1 MLGQQVSIAAARR
14 LAGRLAA
21 LHGRPLPAGG
31 HETLTHVFP
40 DAATI
45 AGLDPETLPMP
56 RSRARALVGLAD
68 ALASGAVS
76 LDPGADREEASARL
90 LALPGI
96 GPWTAGYI
104 RMRALSDP
112 DVFLPGDVGVVRALR
127 LVTGSPAVSA
137 AVSPTVAER
146 WRPWRSYATH
156 HLWAA
161 LESAPARPGVAVSEL
176 GMRR

>member
-1 MLGQQVSIAAARR
+1 
-14 LAGRLAA
+14 
-21 LHGRPLPAGG
+21 
-31 HETLTHVFP
+31 
-40 DAATI
+40 
-45 AGLDPETLPMP
+45 
-56 RSRARALVGLAD
+56 
-68 ALASGAVS
+68 
-76 LDPGADREEASARL
+76 
-90 LALPGI
+90 
-96 GPWTAGYI
+96 
-104 RMRALSDP
+104 MRALSDP

-156 HLWAA
+156 HLWGA